1 MTTLLLSALLFFTG
15 HSDAHEYHVSKSRI
29 NYDAETRAYQLTLHL
44 FIDDLEE
51 ALRLQGTTGLRVGTE
66 REAADADTHLAAYLR
81 RQLRLTADGA
91 PLHYTYLGKEVADD
105 LMGLFVFLE
114 IPDQAVP
121 RRFTVEN
128 RLLTEVH
135 DDQQNIVQVELS
147 ADARG
152 YFICNRTDPTEELV
166 FD

>member
-1 MTTLLLSALLFFTG
+1 MTTLLFSVLLFLTG
-15 HSDAHEYHVSKSRI
+15 LPTVHEYHVSKSRI

-66 REAADADTHLAAYLR
+66 REAADTDTHLAAYLR
-81 RQLRLTADGA
+81 RQLRLTADDT
-91 PLHYTYLGKEVADD
+91 PLRYTYLGKEVADD
-105 LMGLFVFLE
+105 LMGLFIYLE

-147 ADARG
+147 DEARG
-152 YFICNRTDPTEELV
+152 YFICNRADPTEELI